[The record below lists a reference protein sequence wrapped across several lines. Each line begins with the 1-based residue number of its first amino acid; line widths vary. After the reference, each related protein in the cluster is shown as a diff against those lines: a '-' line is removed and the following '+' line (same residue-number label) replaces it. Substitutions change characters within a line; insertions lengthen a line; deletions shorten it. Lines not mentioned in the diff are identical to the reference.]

1 MDSGVG
7 GAVYQPNCMRCDALG
22 AGVRLDRG
30 GHVIERE
37 PVCYACGA
45 LAQPS
50 PLWRTA
56 DRGRFSWWPPRTSS
70 ADDGDAADLLL
81 VEVREGDIVT
91 ELGYRP
97 GHKYPARIVHRLT
110 SELMEQREVMRR
122 RLARLGTADR
132 ASPSSERGQAVDG
145 VDDDRRTSWADDG
158 DPEAWVEVREG
169 DIVTEL
175 GYRPGHTYPARIV
188 HPLTSEL
195 MMAKAAA
202 AEVARLTS
210 AASPKNQRGAASHLT
225 NKIAESTQLKPKM
238 VTQAFAA
245 LRTIAYA
252 EVKKTKKFVIPKLL
266 TLELK
271 HKPARKAG
279 TKVIFG
285 REVKVAAKP
294 VQRRLPGA
302 PRALTNSTDASRNA
316 SKVVRAL
323 PAKDLK
329 DSI

>member
-1 MDSGVG
+1 M
-7 GAVYQPNCMRCDALG
+7 
-22 AGVRLDRG
+22 
-30 GHVIERE
+30 
-37 PVCYACGA
+37 
-45 LAQPS
+45 
-50 PLWRTA
+50 
-56 DRGRFSWWPPRTSS
+56 
-70 ADDGDAADLLL
+70 
-81 VEVREGDIVT
+81 T

-188 HPLTSEL
+188 HRLTSEL

-202 AEVARLTS
+202 AEVARRTS
-210 AASPKNQRGAASHLT
+210 AASPKNKARDLARASWRDLT
-225 NKIAESTQLKPKM
+225 NKIAESTQLKPKK
-238 VTQAFAA
+238 VRQVFAA

-294 VQRRLPGA
+294 
-302 PRALTNSTDASRNA
+302 A

-323 PAKDLK
+323 PAKALK